1 MASGTLVSLDDIRAS
16 VKRIQQESGRFVD
29 RIRKDATDLVSGR
42 SQPSSIL
49 DSLQQVRTQAIED
62 IEARRDKV
70 RALVNERL
78 LALADSFRR
87 GIGAANGKDI
97 DYLGRRIADLEAK
110 VEKLSKDQA
119 AA

>member
-1 MASGTLVSLDDIRAS
+1 MAAGTLVSLDDIRAS
-16 VKRIQQESGRFVD
+16 VKRFQQESERFVD

-42 SQPSSIL
+42 RQPSSIL
-49 DSLQQVRTQAIED
+49 DSLQQVRTQALED
-62 IEARRDKV
+62 IELRREKM
-70 RALVNERL
+70 RALVNDRL
-78 LALADSFRR
+78 VALADTVRR

-110 VEKLSKDQA
+110 VEKLAKDQA